1 MRISDCS
8 SDVCSS
14 DLKIIHAGPTGCGI
28 ALKLCNNLMT
38 YAAFA
43 AIDEGVRLAKAG
55 GLDPTLM
62 IDVGRANGVVTPQ
75 MEAFFGNREQLAAA
89 GVDTL
94 RKAFAPF
101 AALGR
106 KDLAADRKSV
116 VEGKSVA
123 VRVDNGGRR

>member
-55 GLDPTLM
+55 GLDPTLL
-62 IDVGRANGVVTPQ
+62 IGIGRANGVVTPP
-75 MEAFFGNREQLAAA
+75 MEAFLGNREQ
-89 GVDTL
+89 
-94 RKAFAPF
+94 R
-101 AALGR
+101 
-106 KDLAADRKSV
+106 S
-116 VEGKSVA
+116 E
-123 VRVDNGGRR
+123 GRRVGQEVVRTCRYRWAPRH

>member
-1 MRISDCS
+1 
-8 SDVCSS
+8 
-14 DLKIIHAGPTGCGI
+14 
-28 ALKLCNNLMT
+28 MT

-55 GLDPTLM
+55 GLDPTLL
-62 IDVGRANGVVTPQ
+62 IDIGRANGVVTPQ

-106 KDLAADRKSV
+106 KDLRS
-116 VEGKSVA
+116 EEHTSELQSLMRTSYA
-123 VRVDNGGRR
+123 VFCLTKKTHKTVRQQRNVPARHIRIY